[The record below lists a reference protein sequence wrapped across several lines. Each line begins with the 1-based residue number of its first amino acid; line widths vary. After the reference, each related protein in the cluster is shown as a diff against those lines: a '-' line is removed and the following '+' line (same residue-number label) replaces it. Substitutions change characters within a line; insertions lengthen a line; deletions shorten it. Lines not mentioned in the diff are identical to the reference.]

1 MLVDLERLVRLQQ
14 IETAADQAR
23 RRLDS
28 LPSDHQALDARLAAA
43 QSLVDAAKER
53 LAASATE
60 RRNVEKELAVVQA
73 RLSKFKDQLMEV
85 KTNKEYQAMQKEIAT
100 AEREVRA
107 FEDRI
112 LDRMEEAEGFQ
123 ADVKRDESSLKKETV
138 EVAEARNA
146 LEVERRQ
153 VEATL
158 EKLSRDRAAVAHDIS
173 PAAMA
178 LFDHVS
184 RSRKPPAVV
193 EARDGHCSFCHVR
206 LRPQVYNEIRRNAAL
221 IQCES
226 CQRVLFFVAVSTAAE
241 PVNAPGPASE

>member
-28 LPSDHQALDARLAAA
+28 LPFDYQALDARLATA

-100 AEREVRA
+100 AEREVRS

-123 ADVKRDESSLKKETV
+123 ADVKRDESSLKKETA

-146 LEVERRQ
+146 LEAERRQ
-153 VEATL
+153 VEAML
-158 EKLSRDRAAVAHDIS
+158 EKLSRDRAAVARDIS

-226 CQRVLFFVAVSTAAE
+226 CQRVLFFAGVSAAAE